1 MLKQITQIN
10 KNLFISIV
18 IFKNGENRDS
28 EAQEDHWKTWSRVSH
43 YNFRITSKD
52 SI

>member
-18 IFKNGENRDS
+18 IFKKMEKI
-28 EAQEDHWKTWSRVSH
+28 EIQKLKKT
-43 YNFRITSKD
+43 IGKLGLG
-52 SI
+52 